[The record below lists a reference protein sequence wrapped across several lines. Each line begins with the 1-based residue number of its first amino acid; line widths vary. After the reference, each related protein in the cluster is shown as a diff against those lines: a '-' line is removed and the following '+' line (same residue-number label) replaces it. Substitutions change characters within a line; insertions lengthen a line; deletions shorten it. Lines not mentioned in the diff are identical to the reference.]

1 MNTKRKRN
9 RKQADI
15 DLDQQSSESSQL
27 SRRTRGSAP
36 AHRLEI
42 EEVGPMMS
50 GAIGIDFQSMG
61 RVLEAPR
68 SREPL
73 PPKGTGDA
81 KSSTGARAW
90 EGSDQE
96 PVEPSMLASDP
107 RVQLIKQ
114 QCLMTQNPQKKLK
127 RLKTEQLPLETIPQ
141 YSQTCTLLLT
151 MKADGCGLAQLL
163 SGASQFD
170 TWLAGGELRG
180 AFKDGAD
187 PESLA
192 TLVEP
197 LLARAGQA
205 TTVMA

>member
-9 RKQADI
+9 RNQVDI
-15 DLDQQSSESSQL
+15 DLDQQPSEPSRL
-27 SRRTRGSAP
+27 SRRTRGSAS

-42 EEVGPMMS
+42 EEADLMMN
-50 GAIGIDFQSMG
+50 GAIGIDSHSMG
-61 RVLEAPR
+61 RVSKVSR

-73 PPKGTGDA
+73 PPKDTGDA
-81 KSSTGARAW
+81 RNSTGARAW

-96 PVEPSMLASDP
+96 PVEPSMLTGDP
-107 RVQLIKQ
+107 RVRLIKQ
-114 QCLMTQNPQKKLK
+114 QCLMTQNPQKKPK
-127 RLKTEQLPLETIPQ
+127 RLKTEQLPLETIPRD
-141 YSQTCTLLLT
+141 SQTCTLLLT

-170 TWLAGGELRG
+170 TWLADGELRG
-180 AFKDGAD
+180 AFEDGTD

-197 LLARAGQA
+197 LLARAGHA

>member
-9 RKQADI
+9 RNQADI
-15 DLDQQSSESSQL
+15 DLDQQASEPSRL
-27 SRRTRGSAP
+27 TRRTSGSAS

-42 EEVGPMMS
+42 EEADLVMS
-50 GAIGIDFQSMG
+50 GAMGVDLQSMG
-61 RVLEAPR
+61 RVLEASR
-68 SREPL
+68 SRKPL
-73 PPKGTGDA
+73 PPKNTGDDRDSA
-81 KSSTGARAW
+81 EARPW

-96 PVEPSMLASDP
+96 PVEPSMLTGDP
-107 RVQLIKQ
+107 RAQLIKQ
-114 QCLMTQNPQKKLK
+114 QCLVTQNPKKRPK
-127 RLKTEQLPLETIPQ
+127 RLKTEQLPLETIPRG
-141 YSQTCTLLLT
+141 SQTCTLLLT

-170 TWLAGGELRG
+170 TWLADGELRG
-180 AFKDGAD
+180 AFKDGTD

-192 TLVEP
+192 ILVEP